1 MGFLSLSF
9 NYFWILSFL
18 FMDGKLKE
26 IYSYFLKSAG
36 AVTDSRKAASGVIY
50 FAIRGE
56 RFNGNHFAGSALKN
70 GALLAVVDEPGLK
83 GRRNMIFVPD
93 VLGTLQKLASIHRE
107 NNPLPMIAITGSNG
121 KTTTKELMQ
130 RVLSKRYRV
139 HATPG
144 NLNNHI
150 GLPLTILNMS
160 DQAEMLVVEMGA
172 NHKGEIR
179 DLCKIADP
187 DYGIITNIG
196 KAHLEGFGGYEG
208 VIAAKSELYDHIAGK
223 KGKVFVN
230 IGNPLL
236 RKLSEG
242 IDRITYN
249 TNGTAEV
256 SSVLINETPVLE
268 AEVTW
273 KEGKFNLK
281 TGLYGKYNHENVA
294 AAVCAG
300 LYFNVVPDSIRE
312 AVSSYRPDN
321 MRSQIIE
328 TGKNRIYLDAYNA
341 NPTSM
346 QNALEFFAGT
356 QGSKKM
362 LILGDMLELGKDSR
376 KEHKAILNFIK
387 NHDFDVTILI
397 GPEFSRAAAAERC
410 LLFTDPE
417 SASVWLDVEKPA
429 GYDVLIKG
437 SRGIGLEKLI
447 GKL

>member
-1 MGFLSLSF
+1 M
-9 NYFWILSFL
+9 NN
-18 FMDGKLKE
+18 KLEE
-26 IYSYFLKSAG
+26 IYGLFLKSTG
-36 AVTDSRKAASGVIY
+36 AVTDSRKVIAGQIY

-56 RFNGNHFAGSALKN
+56 RFNGNDFAGAALEK
-70 GALLAVVDEPGLK
+70 GASFAIVDEPGLK
-83 GRRNMIFVPD
+83 GKKDMIFVPD
-93 VLGTLQKLASIHRE
+93 ALETLQKIASIHRE

-121 KTTTKELMQ
+121 KTTTKELMH
-130 RVLSKRYRV
+130 RVLSEKFRV

-160 DQAEMLVVEMGA
+160 EQSEMLVVEMGA

-196 KAHLEGFGGYEG
+196 KAHLEGFGGYDG
-208 VIAAKSELYDHIAGK
+208 VIAAKSELYDYIAGK

-230 IGNPLL
+230 MGNPLL

-249 TNGTAEV
+249 TDGTAQV

-273 KEGKFNLK
+273 KEGKFKVK
-281 TGLYGKYNHENVA
+281 TGLYGKYNHENIL

-300 LYFNVVPDSIRE
+300 LYFNVAPGSIRE
-312 AVSSYRPDN
+312 AVSSYSPDN
-321 MRSQIIE
+321 MRSQIYE

-356 QGSKKM
+356 RGSKKM
-362 LILGDMLELGKDSR
+362 LILGDMLELGDDSQ
-376 KEHKAILNFIK
+376 KEHKAILNFLK
-387 NHDFDVTILI
+387 SHDFDVTILI
-397 GPEFSRAAAAERC
+397 GPEFSRAAAGEGHH
-410 LLFTDPE
+410 LFTDPE
-417 SASVWLDVEKPA
+417 SAAVWLDGEKLT

-437 SRGIGLEKLI
+437 SRGIGLEILI

>member
-1 MGFLSLSF
+1 
-9 NYFWILSFL
+9 
-18 FMDGKLKE
+18 MDGKLKE
-26 IYSYFLKSAG
+26 IYSKILKSTG
-36 AVTDSRKAASGVIY
+36 AVTDSRKVSSGQIY
-50 FAIRGE
+50 FSIRGE
-56 RFNGNHFAGSALKN
+56 KFNGNDFAGVALEK
-70 GALLAVVDEPGLK
+70 GARFAVVDEPGLK
-83 GRRNMIFVPD
+83 GEKNMIFVPD
-93 VLGTLQKLASIHRE
+93 ALATLQKLASIHRE
-107 NNPLPMIAITGSNG
+107 NNPLPMIAVTGSNG

-130 RVLSKRYRV
+130 RVLSKKYKV

-160 DQAEMLVVEMGA
+160 EQSEMLVVEMGA

-196 KAHLEGFGGYEG
+196 KAHLEGFGGYDG
-208 VIAAKSELYDHIAGK
+208 VIAAKGELYDYIAGK

-236 RKLSEG
+236 RRLSEG
-242 IDRITYN
+242 MDRITYN
-249 TNGTAEV
+249 TDGTAEV

-273 KEGKFNLK
+273 KEGKFKVK
-281 TGLYGKYNHENVA
+281 TGLYGKYNHENVL

-300 LYFNVVPDSIRE
+300 LYFDVAPDPIRE

-321 MRSQIIE
+321 MRSQIFE

-356 QGSKKM
+356 RGSRKM
-362 LILGDMLELGKDSR
+362 LILGDMLELGKDSW

-387 NHDFDVTILI
+387 NNDFDVTILI
-397 GPEFSRAAAAERC
+397 GPEFTRAAAGEGHH
-410 LLFTDPE
+410 LFTDPE
-417 SASVWLDVEKPA
+417 SAAVWLDAEKPA

>member
-1 MGFLSLSF
+1 M
-9 NYFWILSFL
+9 NN
-18 FMDGKLKE
+18 KLEE
-26 IYSYFLKSAG
+26 IYGLFLKSTG
-36 AVTDSRKAASGVIY
+36 AVTDSRKVVAGRIY

-56 RFNGNHFAGSALKN
+56 RFNGNDFARAALEN
-70 GALLAVVDEPGLK
+70 GACFAVVDDPGLK
-83 GRRNMIFVPD
+83 RKKNMIFVPD
-93 VLGTLQKLASIHRE
+93 ALETLQKLASIHRE
-107 NNPLPMIAITGSNG
+107 NNALPMIAITGSNG
-121 KTTTKELMQ
+121 KTTTKELMH
-130 RVLSKRYRV
+130 RVLSEKYDV
-139 HATPG
+139 HATTG

-150 GLPLTILNMS
+150 GLPLTILNMPGR
-160 DQAEMLVVEMGA
+160 AEMLVVEMGA

-230 IGNPLL
+230 IGNLL
-236 RKLSEG
+236 LKRLSEG

-249 TNGTAEV
+249 TDGTAQV

-273 KEGKFNLK
+273 KEGTFKVK
-281 TGLYGKYNHENVA
+281 TGLYGKYNHENVL

-300 LYFNVVPDSIRE
+300 LYFNVAPGSIRE

-346 QNALEFFAGT
+346 QNALEFFAGI
-356 QGSKKM
+356 GGPKKM
-362 LILGDMLELGKDSR
+362 LILGDMLELGGDSQ
-376 KEHKAILNFIK
+376 KEHKAILKIIRK
-387 NHDFDVTILI
+387 SDFDLVILI
-397 GPEFSRAAAAERC
+397 GPEFSGAASGREYQ
-410 LLFTDPE
+410 LFPDPE
-417 SASVWLDVEKPA
+417 RASEWLDEERLS
-429 GYDVLIKG
+429 GYDILIKG